1 MPAPLIDQPLPI
13 RVGAVVVTPRKNP
26 PSRHHAWFRLVL
38 GLACLSAGSGFPTAA
53 LAAPKPLNEWFLADM
68 LRTPEHTTAA
78 TAVRDTLG
86 PTLEWI
92 LVYNASDKD
101 TVAEITYYYE
111 DKPPTTFNLPVPAR
125 TSSPWGGHRSKV
137 RRYWFREHVA
147 PAGTWIVTG
156 YPVGDLDLP

>member
-68 LRTPEHTTAA
+68 LRTPENTTPA

-86 PTLEWI
+86 PTFEWI
-92 LVYNASDKD
+92 LAVSVPLEKLPQVPEHRLAGVIVRSD
-101 TVAEITYYYE
+101 V
-111 DKPPTTFNLPVPAR
+111 PVVVDQ
-125 TSSPWGGHRSKV
+125 V